1 MLFNQK
7 LDILNSFHIF
17 FIYDLITFTI
27 FSNLKCFRLLQL
39 AFVSQYN
46 LNKMQLHTEYIV
58 YIYVLFTVYRKKDN
72 FFLARNPF
80 E

>member
-27 FSNLKCFRLLQL
+27 FSNLKYFRLLQL